1 MSSFVKRT
9 KETLPSARS
18 GHVLLNDN
26 KNQCI
31 YVLGGYNDNGPLD
44 DIYRYDYKINKWTKL
59 ITTSS
64 SKIIATPLPRLEC
77 DCCLISAGDNT
88 NIYLFGGIQNIS
100 DIRDKTDIRD
110 ITLGLD
116 FISQLHPVD
125 YKWNCRSDYIVPT
138 GETEI
143 ANGIR
148 VPIMQELPND
158 GSKTRTRYHHGL
170 IAQEVKQVMDANS
183 VDFGGFQDHSIKGG
197 QEQLTIAYTE
207 LIAPMIK
214 AIQELKAEVDVL
226 KQRITELE
234 NK

>member
-1 MSSFVKRT
+1 MELTNFSITDCITNTPKIYLNFSQNPAINNSNNSNNVIIGHNSYNAVSNGYVNCTVIGNDARCTANAQVQLGSS
-9 KETLPSARS
+9 
-18 GHVLLNDN
+18 
-26 KNQCI
+26 
-31 YVLGGYNDNGPLD
+31 
-44 DIYRYDYKINKWTKL
+44 
-59 ITTSS
+59 
-64 SKIIATPLPRLEC
+64 IA
-77 DCCLISAGDNT
+77 
-88 NIYLFGGIQNIS
+88 NIYSFGGIQNIS
-100 DIRDKTDIRD
+100 DQRDKTDIRD

-125 YKWNCRSDYIVPT
+125 YKWNCRSDYTVPT

-143 ANGIR
+143 SNGIR

-183 VDFGGFQDHSIKGG
+183 IDFGGYQDHSIKGG
-197 QEQLTIAYTE
+197 KEQLTIAYTE

-214 AIQELKAEVDVL
+214 AIQELKNEVDTL
-226 KQRITELE
+226 KTRIAILE

>member
-1 MSSFVKRT
+1 M
-9 KETLPSARS
+9 TLFTNFSISDCITNTP
-18 GHVLLNDN
+18 
-26 KNQCI
+26 KI
-31 YVLGGYNDNGPLD
+31 YVNFSTKNNQPNNTDNNVIIGHNSYNAISNGYVNCTVVGNDARCTANAQVQLG
-44 DIYRYDYKINKWTKL
+44 
-59 ITTSS
+59 SS
-64 SKIIATPLPRLEC
+64 IA
-77 DCCLISAGDNT
+77 
-88 NIYLFGGIQNIS
+88 NIYSFGGIQNIS

-143 ANGIR
+143 TNGIR

-170 IAQEVKQVMDANS
+170 IAQEVKQVMDVNS
-183 VDFGGFQDHSIKGG
+183 VDFGGFQDHSVKGG
-197 QEQLTIAYTE
+197 QEQLSIAYTE

-214 AIQELKAEVDVL
+214 AIQELKTEVDVL
-226 KQRITELE
+226 KQRVTALE

>member
-1 MSSFVKRT
+1 MALFNNFSISDCTTNTPK
-9 KETLPSARS
+9 
-18 GHVLLNDN
+18 
-26 KNQCI
+26 I
-31 YVLGGYNDNGPLD
+31 YVNFSQNPALNNSNNVIIGHNSYNAISNGYVNCTVVGNDVRCTANAQVQLG
-44 DIYRYDYKINKWTKL
+44 
-59 ITTSS
+59 SS
-64 SKIIATPLPRLEC
+64 IA
-77 DCCLISAGDNT
+77 
-88 NIYLFGGIQNIS
+88 NIYSFGGIQNIS

-183 VDFGGFQDHSIKGG
+183 VDFGGFQDHSVKGG
-197 QEQLTIAYTE
+197 QEQLSIAYTE

>member
-1 MSSFVKRT
+1 MALFNNFSISDCTTNTPK
-9 KETLPSARS
+9 
-18 GHVLLNDN
+18 
-26 KNQCI
+26 I
-31 YVLGGYNDNGPLD
+31 YVNFSQNPALNNSNNVIIGHNSYNALSNGYVNCTVVGNDARCTANAQVQLG
-44 DIYRYDYKINKWTKL
+44 
-59 ITTSS
+59 SS
-64 SKIIATPLPRLEC
+64 IA
-77 DCCLISAGDNT
+77 
-88 NIYLFGGIQNIS
+88 NIYSFGGIQNIS

-143 ANGIR
+143 TNGIR

-170 IAQEVKQVMDANS
+170 IAQEVKQVMDVNS
-183 VDFGGFQDHSIKGG
+183 VDFGGFQDHSVKGG
-197 QEQLTIAYTE
+197 QEQLSIAYTE

-214 AIQELKAEVDVL
+214 AIQELKTEVDTL
-226 KQRITELE
+226 KQRVTTLE

>member
-1 MSSFVKRT
+1 MALFNNFSISDCTTNTPK
-9 KETLPSARS
+9 
-18 GHVLLNDN
+18 
-26 KNQCI
+26 I
-31 YVLGGYNDNGPLD
+31 YVNFSQNPALNNSNNVIIGHNSYNALSNGYVNCTVVGNDARCTANAQVQLG
-44 DIYRYDYKINKWTKL
+44 
-59 ITTSS
+59 SS
-64 SKIIATPLPRLEC
+64 IA
-77 DCCLISAGDNT
+77 
-88 NIYLFGGIQNIS
+88 NIYSFGGIQNIS

-143 ANGIR
+143 TNGIR

-170 IAQEVKQVMDANS
+170 IAQEVKQVMDVNS
-183 VDFGGFQDHSIKGG
+183 VDFGGFQDHSVKGG
-197 QEQLTIAYTE
+197 HEQLSIAYTE

-214 AIQELKAEVDVL
+214 AIQELKTEVDVL
-226 KQRITELE
+226 KQRVTALE